1 MRIGILVIGDELLLG
16 KRRDQHLP
24 KMIEILGARGLHPD
38 WARIV
43 GDDPPLLETTL
54 RDTLATGDLV
64 LSFGGIGA
72 TPDDV
77 TRACAAA
84 AAGVALARH
93 PEAVAL
99 IEARF
104 GADAHPNRIL
114 MADLPQGARLI
125 PNPVNQIP
133 GFSLNDHH
141 FLPGF
146 PNMAWPMAA
155 WVLDT
160 HYRHRLQAQPVTE
173 CRIMVYGV
181 AESTLIPTLREL
193 LAAFPGIRLASLPSA
208 TNSDEI
214 ELGVRGPA
222 ADVAPACA
230 WLIARLGALGVRH
243 ELGAGAGVP

>member
-16 KRRDQHLP
+16 KRQDKHLP
-24 KMIEILGARGLHPD
+24 KLIEILGVRGLRLD
-38 WARIV
+38 WARFV

-54 RDTLATGDLV
+54 RESFASGDVV

-77 TRACAAA
+77 TRQCAAA
-84 AAGVALARH
+84 AAGVLLVRH
-93 PEAVAL
+93 AQAVAL

-104 GADAHPNRIL
+104 GESAYPNRVL

-133 GFSLNDHH
+133 GFSLHHHH

-146 PNMAWPMAA
+146 PNMAWPMAE

-160 HYRHRLQAQPVTE
+160 QYCQLFRAQPERERAIT
-173 CRIMVYGV
+173 VYGV
-181 AESTLIPTLREL
+181 AESSLIPTMREL
-193 LAAFPGIRLASLPSA
+193 LVAFPGIKLASLPST
-208 TNSDEI
+208 TNSGEI
-214 ELGVRGPA
+214 ELAVRGEGE
-222 ADVAPACA
+222 DVTRAYD
-230 WLIARLGALGVRH
+230 WLRARLDALGVRH
-243 ELGAGAGVP
+243 QPLA

>member
-16 KRRDQHLP
+16 KRQDKHLP
-24 KMIEILGARGLHPD
+24 KMIEILGARGLRPD

-54 RDTLATGDLV
+54 RDTLTAGDLV

-77 TRACAAA
+77 TRPCAAA

-93 PEAVAL
+93 PEAAAL

-104 GADAHPNRIL
+104 GADAYPNRIL

-146 PNMAWPMAA
+146 PNMAWPMVA

-160 HYRHRLQAQPVTE
+160 HYRHRFQAQPVTE
-173 CRIMVYGV
+173 CRVMVYGV
-181 AESTLIPTLREL
+181 AESALIPTMREL
-193 LAAFPGIRLASLPSA
+193 LAAFPGIKLASLPSA

-222 ADVAPACA
+222 ADVTPACA

-243 ELGAGAGVP
+243 VLGAGAGVP

>member
-1 MRIGILVIGDELLLG
+1 MHIGILLIGDELLLG
-16 KRRDQHLP
+16 KRQDKHLP
-24 KMIEILGARGLHPD
+24 KMIGILGARGLRPD

-64 LSFGGIGA
+64 LCFGGIGA

-93 PEAVAL
+93 PEAAAL

-104 GADAHPNRIL
+104 GAAAYPDRIL

-125 PNPVNQIP
+125 PNPVSQIP

-146 PNMAWPMAA
+146 PNMAWPMAE

-160 HYRHRLQAQPVTE
+160 HYRHWFRARPETE
-173 CRIMVYGV
+173 HREMVYGV
-181 AESTLIPTLREL
+181 AESALIPTMREL
-193 LAAFPGIRLASLPSA
+193 LATFPGIKLASLPS
-208 TNSDEI
+208 TINSGEI
-214 ELGVRGPA
+214 ELGVRGAA
-222 ADVAPACA
+222 ADVASATA
-230 WLIARLGALGVRH
+230 WLIARLDTLGVRH
-243 ELGAGAGVP
+243 QPLA

>member
-1 MRIGILVIGDELLLG
+1 MHIGILLIGDELLLG
-16 KRRDQHLP
+16 KRQDKHLP

-38 WARIV
+38 WVRIV

-64 LSFGGIGA
+64 LCFGGIGA

-104 GADAHPNRIL
+104 GDGAYPDRML
-114 MADLPQGARLI
+114 MADLPQGARII
-125 PNPVNQIP
+125 PNPVSRIP

-146 PNMAWPMAA
+146 PNMAWPMAE
-155 WVLDT
+155 WVLET
-160 HYRHRLQAQPVTE
+160 QYRHLFRAQPE
-173 CRIMVYGV
+173 IEHREMVYGV
-181 AESTLIPTLREL
+181 AESTLIPAMREL
-193 LAAFPGIRLASLPSA
+193 LAAFPGVKLASLPST
-208 TNSDEI
+208 TNRGEI
-214 ELGVRGPA
+214 ELGVRGAA
-222 ADVAPACA
+222 ADVAAAAA
-230 WLIARLGALGVRH
+230 WLIARLDTLGVRH
-243 ELGAGAGVP
+243 QPLA